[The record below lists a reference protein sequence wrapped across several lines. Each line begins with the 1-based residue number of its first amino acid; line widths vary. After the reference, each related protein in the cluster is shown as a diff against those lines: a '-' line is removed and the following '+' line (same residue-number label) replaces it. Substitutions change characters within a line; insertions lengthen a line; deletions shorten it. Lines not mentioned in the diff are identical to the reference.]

1 MTAMR
6 SSVSLFERLVTWIRA
21 RSAAPGRA
29 PGEGHLTEPPMSYA
43 EILAASAFLDF
54 GGVPLD
60 WSSPRRHG
68 RNEDLPV
75 HHPSS
80 EPFVG

>member
-1 MTAMR
+1 M
-6 SSVSLFERLVTWIRA
+6 
-21 RSAAPGRA
+21 
-29 PGEGHLTEPPMSYA
+29 EPPMSYA

-60 WSSPRRHG
+60 WSSPRRSDCDG
-68 RNEDLPV
+68 DSPAN
-75 HHPSS
+75 HPSG

>member
-1 MTAMR
+1 MSATR
-6 SSVSLFERLVTWIRA
+6 LSVSLFERLVTWIRA
-21 RSAAPGRA
+21 RSAAPSRA
-29 PGEGHLTEPPMSYA
+29 PGQGHLTELPMSYA

-60 WSSPRRHG
+60 WSSPLSPDRD
-68 RNEDLPV
+68 EDSLA
-75 HHPSS
+75 HRPSG